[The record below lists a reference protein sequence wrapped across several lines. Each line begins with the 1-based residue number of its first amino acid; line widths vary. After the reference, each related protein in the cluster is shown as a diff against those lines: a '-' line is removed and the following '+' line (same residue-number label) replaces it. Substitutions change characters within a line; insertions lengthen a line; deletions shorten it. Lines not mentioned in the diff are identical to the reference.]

1 MWSIKSNVLR
11 LPVNNNNNNDKN
23 NHNHSHD
30 DNDNCKMIIIIIMM
44 KIIMKA
50 PDLTTAIFNV
60 AVHTARKIK
69 IMMITI

>member
-1 MWSIKSNVLR
+1 
-11 LPVNNNNNNDKN
+11 
-23 NHNHSHD
+23 
-30 DNDNCKMIIIIIMM
+30 M

-69 IMMITI
+69 IIYITI